1 MAPHR
6 PIPKH
11 AFGSFDTFTDSRYL
25 AAAWH
30 RFWMPFYRD
39 LSPHTERGDRVLAVG
54 WLAHGEPFA
63 TGAFPEDLLACLLSR
78 PPDVVSAGSHWC
90 ELCLPTANRFFSEE
104 SPRVASGS
112 YVFVIPGTRGTT
124 YVAPALIC
132 HYITEHG
139 YAPPEEFTAALRV
152 ECARRSPDKV
162 RIAARSYSYARAVAA
177 FQEELAKLRIAFTHP
192 TSEAEGLMFGNL
204 RAKSK
209 FRRLHHVSDIE
220 AVLVHHAPNLQR
232 AEAESAAAQLWE
244 AWHRFLGHEDF
255 ETDWLQ
261 LSGPQRFA

>member
-78 PPDVVSAGSHWC
+78 PPDVVSAGVS
-90 ELCLPTANRFFSEE
+90 L
-104 SPRVASGS
+104 
-112 YVFVIPGTRGTT
+112 
-124 YVAPALIC
+124 
-132 HYITEHG
+132 
-139 YAPPEEFTAALRV
+139 
-152 ECARRSPDKV
+152 V
-162 RIAARSYSYARAVAA
+162 RTV
-177 FQEELAKLRIAFTHP
+177 LADRKPILF
-192 TSEAEGLMFGNL
+192 
-204 RAKSK
+204 
-209 FRRLHHVSDIE
+209 
-220 AVLVHHAPNLQR
+220 
-232 AEAESAAAQLWE
+232 
-244 AWHRFLGHEDF
+244 
-255 ETDWLQ
+255 
-261 LSGPQRFA
+261 